1 MTHRLQRSAIV
12 DDPPYQD
19 MNAVTSAVMLD
30 TMLKAN
36 VRHELVYLYVRTGLV
51 VDVGQQI
58 PPDRAQACH
67 VALECWNRLGVK
79 QRREAL
85 GEICRWVRAN
95 LPFEEDSPSGLSH

>member
-1 MTHRLQRSAIV
+1 MMHRLQQSSLV
-12 DDPPYQD
+12 GDPPHLD
-19 MNAVTSAVMLD
+19 VNAVTSAVMLD

-51 VDVGQQI
+51 VDVGQTI

-67 VALECWNRLGVK
+67 AALECWNRIGVK

-95 LPFEEDSPSGLSH
+95 LPFEEDSHSSLSH

>member
-1 MTHRLQRSAIV
+1 MTYRLQHSTLV
-12 DDPPYQD
+12 SPPHQD
-19 MNAVTSAVMLD
+19 VNAAAAAVMLD

-51 VDVGQQI
+51 VDVGQTI
-58 PPDRAQACH
+58 PPDRVQACH
-67 VALECWNRLGVK
+67 AAFECWNRIGPK

-95 LPFEEDSPSGLSH
+95 LPFEED